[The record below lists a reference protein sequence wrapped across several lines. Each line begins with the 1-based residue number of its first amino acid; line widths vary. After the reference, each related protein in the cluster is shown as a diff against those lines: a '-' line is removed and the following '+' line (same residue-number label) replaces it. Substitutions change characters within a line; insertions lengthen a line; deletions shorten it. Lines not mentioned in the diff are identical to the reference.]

1 MKSPFQKLGNAF
13 NEISRAYPKCHAE
26 PECPCMGDFDVKNK
40 ARHEQCLPKISKSEK
55 GERFLRPRDSR
66 LHAKPTRTNRRFN
79 NGNCHSV
86 LTLAHA
92 WSCARTEPDLRLTGN
107 NMQLSISRRITRSGF
122 AERQIAPGDFVEEYR
137 PELCKAHA
145 RRYGE
150 TQVRLTHLANQDGAC
165 GPILK
170 SGDIFAKTPGMRR
183 EHGCASAGGS
193 CFR

>member
-1 MKSPFQKLGNAF
+1 MSRGTRVSLHGGLRCQEQSTTRTVLAQNFEVRERR
-13 NEISRAYPKCHAE
+13 EILANIDPSRCA
-26 PECPCMGDFDVKNK
+26 
-40 ARHEQCLPKISKSEK
+40 
-55 GERFLRPRDSR
+55 RDSR